1 MGIHTWDGYFGY
13 ENKALKSYL
22 ETIERFCSE
31 CHTNEDYNGCENCP
45 TGIFIGQLKKYLV
58 EISEIM
64 ENDKFRKA
72 QDEETKI
79 MIKVRKL
86 IKKMPKLHPLY
97 LPVNEEYEFNSTF
110 NQLKKLSFELNL
122 REECLYKKFEWKMH
136 LAEIRKLGEG
146 FRQVENLRTNKIYP
160 EESKKRKRRKLK

>member
-13 ENKALKSYL
+13 ENKALKSYI
-22 ETIERFCSE
+22 ETIERYCSE
-31 CHTNEDYNGCENCP
+31 CHTNDDYDGCEHCP
-45 TGIFIGQLKKYLV
+45 TGIFIGQLRKYLV
-58 EISEIM
+58 GISEIM

-79 MIKVRKL
+79 MIEIRKL
-86 IKKMPKLHPLY
+86 VKKMPELHPLY

-122 REECLYKKFEWKMH
+122 QEECLHKEFEWKMH
-136 LAEIRKLGEG
+136 LAEIRRLGEG
-146 FRQVENLRTNKIYP
+146 SRQVGNLQTNKI
-160 EESKKRKRRKLK
+160 SSKKSKKTKKRK